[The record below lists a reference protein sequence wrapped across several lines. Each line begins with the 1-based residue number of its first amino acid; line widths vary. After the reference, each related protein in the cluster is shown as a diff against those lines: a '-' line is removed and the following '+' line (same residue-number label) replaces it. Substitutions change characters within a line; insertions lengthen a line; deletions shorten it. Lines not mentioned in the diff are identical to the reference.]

1 MEEYNFN
8 DEPDI
13 EEQIF
18 HNNVREQIVS
28 TIATFFSPFCEH
40 SVFVL
45 FLQFDHFIFIQYTKI
60 LFDILQDIFITK

>member
-1 MEEYNFN
+1 MENYDAA

-28 TIATFFSPFCEH
+28 
-40 SVFVL
+40 VFR
-45 FLQFDHFIFIQYTKI
+45 FWII
-60 LFDILQDIFITK
+60 